1 MNMSYAKKF
10 AVATA
15 LLVCGAANAAD
26 INLGKCVGSID
37 KQMSDGKTVTFWGYG
52 PVGGMGGGC
61 SATIPSA
68 PVEVGVGDTLNLT
81 LSINHMTPQ
90 EAAPYNGHTI
100 HLHGADVPTSEDGVP
115 ETGAAVTGDTY
126 TFTPSSKM
134 YGSYMYHCHV
144 HTVKH
149 LEMGMYGPLIVRP
162 KDPNKAGAYL
172 NQITDLLTTVYAFE
186 KTYLFSTVDP
196 AYHTAVQDDPVFADY
211 NPQYFL
217 INGAEGIH
225 LVNGVENNNIPIPNM
240 NDAVSLSA
248 VTLAAKP
255 SSRVALRLIGLHSVN
270 GTFEIKD
277 ASGGAKPFTVYTEDG
292 RALPTPSSGVT
303 SLDISPGQRFDI
315 IFTTPAITG
324 TWYPQI
330 TYKKLRV
337 DTTKPASASY
347 ATAYGKVT
355 F

>member
-1 MNMSYAKKF
+1 MNMNFKIFSAIAF
-10 AVATA
+10 S
-15 LLVCGAANAAD
+15 LLTIGTTNAAD
-26 INLGKCVGSID
+26 INLSKCVGMIT
-37 KQMSDGKTVTFWGYG
+37 KTMSDNAKVTFWGYG
-52 PVGGMGGGC
+52 TGGGMGGC
-61 SATIPSA
+61 TAALPSA

-81 LSINHMTPQ
+81 LSINGMTPQ

-126 TFTPSSKM
+126 TFIPTNKM

-149 LEMGMYGPLIVRP
+149 LEMGMYGALIVRP
-162 KDPNKAGAYL
+162 KDAYGNFL
-172 NQITDLLTTVYAFE
+172 KQITASPATAYDYE
-186 KTYLFSTVDP
+186 QIYLFSTVDP
-196 AYHTAVQDDPVFADY
+196 TYHTDTAIQDSAVFSDY
-211 NPQYFL
+211 NPKYYL
-217 INGAEGIH
+217 IAGAEGISMAAPAIT
-225 LVNGVENNNIPIPNM
+225 LVA
-240 NDAVSLSA
+240 AVN
-248 VTLAAKP
+248 KK
-255 SSRVALRLIGLHSVN
+255 VALRLIGLHSVN

-277 ASGGAKPFTVYTEDG
+277 ALGSAKPFTVYTEDG
-292 RALPTPSSGVT
+292 RALASPLSGLT

-315 IFTTPAITG
+315 IFTIPATTG

-330 TYKKLRV
+330 TYKKLRDGSV
-337 DTTKPASASY
+337 Y